1 MDRKRG
7 REENEDS
14 ISYDAKRFNGLI
26 NGLTAQGEEL
36 LHLLEDTDPCDEKS
50 LEDSE
55 ELVNG
60 VIRSLEEEIGV
71 QSSCSHSRLDENIQL
86 EDLLIANSA
95 NSLDTNAELGYLLE
109 ASDDE
114 LGIPPTLTGGAPE
127 DQSSSDE
134 SCADILDGSAIENKF
149 YDDDHLW
156 RFEDEVSGYDIL
168 EFGYCCDVNRFN
180 EVEVREFP
188 VNNGMLFEQYSDVDQ
203 SWRQEAT
210 CGII

>member
-7 REENEDS
+7 REDADELACDVSE
-14 ISYDAKRFNGLI
+14 AKRF

-36 LHLLEDTDPCDEKS
+36 LHLLEDMEDPCDEKS

-71 QSSCSHSRLDENIQL
+71 QPTCSHSRLNENIQL
-86 EDLLIANSA
+86 EDLPLSESVNRLDANF
-95 NSLDTNAELGYLLE
+95 ELGYLLE

-114 LGIPPTLTGGAPE
+114 LGIPPTDLGSRLPE

-134 SCADILDGSAIENKF
+134 SCADILDSPAVENENE
-149 YDDDHLW
+149 YYGDQLW
-156 RFEDEVSGYDIL
+156 QFEDEVSGYDML
-168 EFGYCCDVNRFN
+168 DFGYCCDVNRFN
-180 EVEVREFP
+180 EAEGRDFAA
-188 VNNGMLFEQYSDVDQ
+188 LFEHSDVDQ

-210 CGII
+210 CGI

>member
-7 REENEDS
+7 RDEDDDL
-14 ISYDAKRFNGLI
+14 ISCDLSEAKRF

-36 LHLLEDTDPCDEKS
+36 LHLLEDMDPNDEKC

-71 QSSCSHSRLDENIQL
+71 QPSCSHDRLNENIQL
-86 EDLLIANSA
+86 EDLLFVESA
-95 NSLDTNAELGYLLE
+95 NSLDTNVELGYLLE

-114 LGIPPTLTGGAPE
+114 LGIPPTLIGAPE

-134 SCADILDGSAIENKF
+134 SCADILDSSAVQNEWN
-149 YDDDHLW
+149 DDQLW
-156 RFEDEVSGYDIL
+156 PFEDEVSGYDML
-168 EFGYCCDVNRFN
+168 EFGYCDMSRFN
-180 EVEVREFP
+180 EVEGRDFA
-188 VNNGMLFEQYSDVDQ
+188 VNNGMMLFEHSDVDQ
-203 SWRQEAT
+203 PWRQEAT
-210 CGII
+210 CGI

>member
-7 REENEDS
+7 REEVEE
-14 ISYDAKRFNGLI
+14 ISCDVLESKRF

-36 LHLLEDTDPCDEKS
+36 LHLLEDMEPCDEKN

-71 QSSCSHSRLDENIQL
+71 QPTCSHSRLSEDIQL
-86 EDLLIANSA
+86 EDLLFAESA
-95 NSLDTNAELGYLLE
+95 NSLDTNIELGYLLE

-114 LGIPPTLTGGAPE
+114 LGIPPTLLIGVPE
-127 DQSSSDE
+127 NQSSSDE
-134 SCADILDGSAIENKF
+134 SCADILDSPAVENKY
-149 YDDDHLW
+149 YDEQLW
-156 RFEDEVSGYDIL
+156 QFEDEVPGYNML
-168 EFGYCCDVNRFN
+168 EFGYCCNDVEGRDFA
-180 EVEVREFP
+180 
-188 VNNGMLFEQYSDVDQ
+188 VNNGMQFEQSDVDQ

-210 CGII
+210 RGI